1 LALFSKRR
9 RWLEW
14 VVIALVLG
22 WIGAIAWR
30 HSVER
35 DVAPPEAER
44 PIAEQGR

>member
-22 WIGAIAWR
+22 WIGTIAWR

-35 DVAPPEAER
+35 LSVPVATQAPLSEGAP
-44 PIAEQGR
+44 